1 MSENQEQARDIDDD
15 LERQTADYLR
25 QHPDFFKRHD
35 SLITAMRIPHS
46 AGDGT
51 VSLIERQIEVL
62 RERIASLEA
71 HERDIIEVARE
82 NQHLHRKIHRFTLE
96 LIGARSASDV
106 VARLQVYLTEEFQTE
121 ALTLALVAGKT
132 DHLDDNDILLV
143 LDADGDEL
151 KAFQSSVKGGALC
164 GRLKHE
170 QLRVL
175 FGENAVEIRSSALL
189 PLGEGGDLGMLAI
202 GSREKDRFQEGM
214 GTEFLENMGEIIS
227 QALVSQG

>member
-1 MSENQEQARDIDDD
+1 MSENQEPVREIDDD
-15 LERQTADYLR
+15 LERQTSDYLR

-35 SLITAMRIPHS
+35 SLVAAMRVPHS

-62 RERIASLEA
+62 RERIATLEA
-71 HERDIIEVARE
+71 KERDMVEVARE

-106 VARLQVYLTEEFQTE
+106 VARLQAYLTEEFQTE
-121 ALTLALVAGKT
+121 ALTLGLIEGGT
-132 DHLDDNDILLV
+132 ENLDDNAILRM
-143 LDADGDEL
+143 LDPDGEEL
-151 KAFQSSVKGGALC
+151 KAFDGTLKGGPLC

-175 FGENAVEIRSSALL
+175 FGENAVEIRSSALV
-189 PLGEGGDLGMLAI
+189 PLGEHGSLGMLAI
-202 GSREKDRFQEGM
+202 GSREKGRFQEGM
-214 GTEFLENMGEIIS
+214 GTEFLNNMGEIIS
-227 QALVSQG
+227 QALVAQS